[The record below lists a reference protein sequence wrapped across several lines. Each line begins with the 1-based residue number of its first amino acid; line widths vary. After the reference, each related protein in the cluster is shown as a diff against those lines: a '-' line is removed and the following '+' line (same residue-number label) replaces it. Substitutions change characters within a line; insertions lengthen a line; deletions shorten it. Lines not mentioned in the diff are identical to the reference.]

1 MRLTPVVCPKCNES
15 VPLSPEEGSCYCVYC
30 GTHIM
35 IGDNG
40 NTFTY
45 KSVDESR
52 IKEAEIQ
59 ERMQIRH
66 HERERGILKVKVVIS
81 LFLGALAI
89 IMSIVGEIIARIGE
103 WDDATGYIGRNIE
116 GIGDLLFLA
125 IFLLWI
131 ADVVRQLTD
140 RKWRKPTNQQRS

>member
-15 VPLSPEEGSCYCVYC
+15 VPLSPKEGACYCIHC

-35 IGDNG
+35 VGDNG

-66 HERERGILKVKVVIS
+66 YERERGILKVKVVIS
-81 LFLGALAI
+81 LLLGAFAVIMLVIGAI
-89 IMSIVGEIIARIGE
+89 M
-103 WDDATGYIGRNIE
+103 T
-116 GIGDLLFLA
+116 GIGDWGSATKSIGSDFQGMGFIALIA
-125 IFLLWI
+125 ILLLWV
-131 ADVVRQLTD
+131 ADVVRQLAD
-140 RKWRKPTNQQRS
+140 KKWRKPANQ